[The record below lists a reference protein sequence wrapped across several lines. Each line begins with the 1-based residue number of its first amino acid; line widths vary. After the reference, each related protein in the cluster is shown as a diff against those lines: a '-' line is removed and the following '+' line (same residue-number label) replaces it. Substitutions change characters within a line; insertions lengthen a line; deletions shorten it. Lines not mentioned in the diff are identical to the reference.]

1 PMNGKTF
8 DINKMIQGKYSIAIV
23 ASSSKDGAKF
33 QGAVG
38 STLYIDEF
46 HINYEAY

>member
-1 PMNGKTF
+1 MNGKTF

-23 ASSSKDGAKF
+23 ASSSKDGATF

-38 STLYIDEF
+38 STLYLDEF

>member
-1 PMNGKTF
+1 
-8 DINKMIQGKYSIAIV
+8 MIQGKYSIAIV
-23 ASSSKDGAKF
+23 ASSSKDGATF

-38 STLYIDEF
+38 STLYLDEI